1 LVFTL
6 LSCNRESDPSSQA
19 DFSVSEDAFSLTGE
33 GFSSEDEFALANDA
47 AIEAAFTL
55 DYRPQGGENGQ
66 EAETLSAGALAG
78 ASAGGEGDRDT
89 VIGGGL
95 RKLADYQTKYFDPAA
110 ERENIRV
117 IQAAQAAA
125 ARSSLP
131 ERAGEN
137 AGPLTVIDWGP
148 RGEFSASVQRPSV
161 YVIFSQPMIP
171 LASLGESG
179 DSPPVSIEPP
189 MRGKFRWYGTSF
201 LSFEGDEPCRSQEV
215 YTITVNSEAASIYGT
230 KISGETSFSFTTETL
245 SLREIIKGED
255 FVKRTGFRFSDRE
268 VPPDA
273 ARELTLVF
281 NYPVSAEDV
290 GQYLEISTAAGG
302 PKRFTLSQTGP
313 ERIRADIGDPVEF
326 ATIVRVTLKAGL
338 KSAGGRRG
346 TAEDQT
352 VSFNTPWV
360 FGVKE
365 YRRIPGYGKYRN
377 LVELEFSQRLNE
389 STLAPALSVE
399 PLEPEVFPGDFVL
412 GPGNIEI
419 WGSTVRIGNLPVTY
433 GDRYRITLSGD
444 LEDVYG
450 RKLGAPYSCEI
461 TLPEEPPPEGEVRF
475 LGWRHHMLE
484 AQFPPRF
491 LFEYRNIAP
500 DSWYLLAK
508 SKNPWADVPGDF
520 TRRALEPGTP
530 NNRYFEEMDLSPF
543 LDDRGKGFVQFRV
556 DINLLTSRKDRS
568 GAFVTDNRTNAMNLQ
583 VTDLGLTVRYGFNK
597 TVALVSSLATGEPV
611 EGATVKLLSPDLVKS
626 EDSLDIDGLV
636 DFGSAVTDKNGLAV
650 IGTPASRLRNN
661 TRTAYGFESPFVYAE
676 KDGDR
681 AVFSPSS
688 HNKWSFGINGQS
700 PQRAEEITGLTFMF
714 SDRGLY
720 KPGEKLT
727 FRGVDRG
734 KILGMYVVY
743 QGDYTVS
750 LEEDRADK
758 NDAPVRQLSGTVTES
773 GGFYG
778 SMDIPDDLNPGQYRL
793 VYRRDGMEEG
803 ASRSGGPDR
812 RILANIPVTV
822 AYFERLKFRASL
834 SRPDLALISG
844 EDITLNLQAAYLS
857 GGSLSGASWESAW
870 YREQTAFHPGTP
882 ETRNYVF
889 GPRRVGDGKRYIAGD
904 RGMLGGN
911 GTASLSQKTGEGGA
925 VSGAAYLY
933 QAEARVTDISNQMVT
948 AYRSVLVHPARF
960 SIGLYRKTGGFARS
974 GEELSVD
981 YITVDPSGEKTRGNA
996 LFLKNGEDAGILNAE
1011 LIREEWRRVQQ
1022 PGVNGYIY
1030 DQYLREQVSESSQKL
1045 EIRDK
1050 GTIRVKPSAAGFYT
1064 LRVSGQDRD
1073 GKIALTELSFYVTGS
1088 GSGYWNMNNTDE
1100 IRLTP
1105 DQEMYNPGDTA
1116 RILLQSNLPAG
1127 YYLITLEREGIF
1139 TEEVRRFTEP
1149 VSVIDVPVA
1158 RNYVPVVYVSVSSY
1172 SVRSGPPSHEYGG
1185 VDLDKPKGYYGAV
1198 KLLVNPHARSFSIK
1212 IESDKKIYRPGEEAT
1227 VTLSAEQDGK
1237 PLPGAELTL
1246 MAVDRGVL
1254 DLIDYHV
1261 QDPVGYFYDTGRFP
1275 LAVNGGD
1282 SRSMLLDPVT
1292 YSVKNLAGGD
1302 GEGESKLEER
1312 KDFNPTAVF
1321 EPMLRTGADGKVRHT
1336 FKLPDS
1342 LTTYRVTVFGVRG
1355 DIFALKESEIAA
1367 QNRINVREVLPRR
1380 LRERDTAELGVLITN
1395 LDTASH
1401 RLTVKLDIGEPDQ
1414 SGAEAGGRRKIPG
1427 AAFVDGP
1434 GEQQLTLRAGGNA
1447 VVYFDVAAVRE
1458 GTVSLRFTVNSDILN
1473 ERLTSELLIE
1483 HPYVRETVSLA
1494 GSVNDG
1500 SPANTE
1506 GVVIP
1511 SFADKGAGSF
1521 SVSLDATRLGLLK
1534 SAVQYL
1540 FHYPY
1545 GCLEQRS
1552 AAVMPLVVFGEY
1564 LESFDLHTEVSS
1576 PVKVVEEELKFWAKS
1591 QLPGGGFP
1599 YWPSGLEPNFYV
1611 SLRIAHIIALA
1622 GQKGIPLPDSLKP
1635 DLLASYLEW
1644 EDQET
1649 QKLKPAASSY
1659 YYQSYQQAYMLY
1671 VLALLGAPVDAS
1683 RLAEILLRDNVD
1695 PSVLAFAGMSYRL
1708 LGRDAEAAETAGKLR
1723 NLIRFT
1729 TRGADITDPLEK
1741 NRYSFY
1747 GGKAEQL
1754 ALTLQFFVEQFPGD
1768 QINGRLLHS
1777 LLENRRAGGGYWE
1790 NTAVTVRVLSAV
1802 DALIR
1807 AENLGALDLEA
1818 SVSLG
1823 GRGILEASF
1832 KGLGAKPLGG
1842 TFDLEEFP
1850 LAGLTRDSAQAL
1862 VINRGG
1868 KGNLY
1873 YTASLTYAIPSE
1885 LQSFRDE
1892 GVGVFLS
1899 IYDVDTGEETD
1910 GAALK
1915 SGKTYRARVRVSS
1928 SRDRTWLALR
1938 VPVPS
1943 GAEILDA
1950 AFVTTA
1956 SYGDKREDSSSG
1968 ASPLSYQTIMD
1979 NEIQYFWDQF
1989 DQGETSVSFLF
2000 RGVRRGIYP
2009 TPPVQAECMYEPEI
2023 FGRSSGLIYTIE

>member
-1 LVFTL
+1 VG
-6 LSCNRESDPSSQA
+6 
-19 DFSVSEDAFSLTGE
+19 EDAFSLIGAE
-33 GFSSEDEFALANDA
+33 FPSEDGLGLANDA

-55 DYRPQGGENGQ
+55 DYRPQTGESGQ
-66 EAETLSAGALAG
+66 EAETLSPGTLAG
-78 ASAGGEGDRDT
+78 ASPGGGRNT

-95 RKLADYQTKYFDPAA
+95 RKLAAYRTKYFDPVA
-110 ERENIRV
+110 EREKIRA
-117 IQAAQAAA
+117 IQAAQEAA

-131 ERAGEN
+131 EGAGEN
-137 AGPLTVIDWGP
+137 AGPLTLIDWGP

-161 YVIFSQPMIP
+161 YVIFSQPMVP

-179 DSPPVSIEPP
+179 DSSLLSIEPP
-189 MRGKFRWYGTSF
+189 IRGKFRWYGTSF
-201 LSFEGDEPCRSQEV
+201 LSFEGEEPCQSQQV
-215 YTITVNSEAASIYGT
+215 YTVTVNPEAASIYGT

-245 SLREIIKGED
+245 RLREVIKGED
-255 FVKRTGFRFSDRE
+255 FAKRSGFRFGDWD
-268 VPPDA
+268 VPPEA

-281 NYPVSAEDV
+281 NYPVSVEDI
-290 GQYLEISTAAGG
+290 GRYLQISTGAGG
-302 PKRFTLSQTGP
+302 SKRFTLSQTGP

-326 ATIVRVTLKAGL
+326 ATTVEVTLKAGL
-338 KSAGGRRG
+338 RSAGGSRG
-346 TAEDQT
+346 TARDQT
-352 VSFNTPWV
+352 VSFNTPGV
-360 FGVKE
+360 FRVE
-365 YRRIPGYGKYRN
+365 EHLRIPGYGKYRN
-377 LVELEFSQRLNE
+377 LVELEFSQPLHE

-399 PLEPEVFPGDFVL
+399 PLEPTVFPADFAL
-412 GPGNIEI
+412 GPENIEI

-433 GDRYRITLSGD
+433 GDRYRITVSPS
-444 LEDVYG
+444 LEDIYG
-450 RKLGAPYSCEI
+450 RKLEAPYTCVI
-461 TLPEEPPPEGEVRF
+461 TVPDEPPPEGEVRF
-475 LGWRHHMLE
+475 LGWRHNMLE

-500 DSWYLLAK
+500 DSWYFLAK
-508 SKNPWADVPGDF
+508 SGNPWADAPRDY
-520 TRRALEPGTP
+520 TRRTLEPGKP
-530 NNRYFEEMDLSPF
+530 NNRYFEEIDLSPF
-543 LDDRGKGFVQFRV
+543 LNAQGKGFVQFRAN
-556 DINLLTSRKDRS
+556 INLLTRERDRN
-568 GAFVTDNRTNAMNLQ
+568 GAFIAGSRTSTNDLNLQ

-597 TVALVSSLATGEPV
+597 TVVLVSSLATGAPV
-611 EGATVKLLSPDLVKS
+611 EGARVKLLSPSLVESKS
-626 EDSLDIDGLV
+626 SPDIEALE
-636 DFGSAVTDKNGLAV
+636 DFGSALTDKNGLAV
-650 IGTPASRLRNN
+650 IGTPASLLRNS

-688 HNKWSFGINGQS
+688 HDKWRFGINGQS

-734 KILGMYVVY
+734 RILGMYTVY
-743 QGDYTVS
+743 RGDYSVS
-750 LEEDRADK
+750 LEEDRADSA
-758 NDAPVRQLSGTVTES
+758 APVLRLAGTVTES

-778 SMDIPDDLNPGQYRL
+778 TMDIPDDLDPGRYRL
-793 VYRRDGMEEG
+793 VYRRGGGEEG
-803 ASRSGGPDR
+803 SR
-812 RILANIPVTV
+812 RILANVPVTV
-822 AYFERLKFRASL
+822 AYFERLKFQASI
-834 SRPDLALISG
+834 SRPGLDLISG
-844 EDITLNLQAAYLS
+844 EDISLNLQAGYLS

-882 ETRNYVF
+882 ETRGYVF
-889 GPRRVGDGKRYIAGD
+889 GPRRYGDGKRYIAGD
-904 RGMLGGN
+904 KGMLGGN
-911 GTASLSQKTGEGGA
+911 GTAVLSQKTGDAGA

-933 QAEARVTDISNQMVT
+933 QVEARVTDISNQMVT

-981 YITVDPSGEKTRGNA
+981 YITVDPSGEKTLGDA
-996 LFLKNGEDAGILNAE
+996 LFLKNGEDAGILNVE
-1011 LIREEWRRVQQ
+1011 LIREEWRRLQQ

-1030 DQYLREQVSESSQKL
+1030 DQYVREQVSESSRKL

-1050 GTIRVKPSAAGFYT
+1050 GSIRVKPSAAGFYT
-1064 LRVSGQDRD
+1064 LRVSGRDRD
-1073 GKIALTELSFYVTGS
+1073 GNTALTELSFYVTGS
-1088 GSGYWNMNNTDE
+1088 GSGYWNMNNSDE

-1116 RILLQSNLPAG
+1116 RILMQSNLPAG

-1139 TEEVRRFTEP
+1139 TEEVRHFTEP
-1149 VSVIDVPVA
+1149 VSVIEVPVA

-1172 SVRSGPPSHEYGG
+1172 SVRSGPPSHEYDG
-1185 VDLDKPKGYYGAV
+1185 VDLDKPKAYYGAV
-1198 KLLVNPHARSFSIK
+1198 KLPVNPRVRSFSIK
-1212 IESDKKIYRPGEEAT
+1212 IESDKEVYRPGEEAT
-1227 VTLSAEQDGK
+1227 LTLSAEQGGK

-1261 QDPVGYFYDTGRFP
+1261 QDPVGYFYDAGRFP

-1282 SRSMLLDPVT
+1282 SRVMLMDPVT

-1336 FKLPDS
+1336 FRLPDN
-1342 LTTYRVTVFGVRG
+1342 LTTYRITVFGVRG

-1380 LRERDTAELGVLITN
+1380 LRERDTAELGVLISN

-1401 RLTVKLDIGEPDQ
+1401 RLTVRLDIGEP
-1414 SGAEAGGRRKIPG
+1414 GEEGAGGRRKIPG

-1434 GEQQLTLRAGGNA
+1434 AEQRLSLGGGENA

-1458 GTVSLRFTVNSDILN
+1458 GTVSLHFTVNSDILN
-1473 ERLTSELLIE
+1473 ERLSSELVIE
-1483 HPYVRETVSLA
+1483 HPYVRETVSLS

-1506 GVVIP
+1506 GLVIP
-1511 SFADKGAGSF
+1511 SFADNGAGSL
-1521 SVSLDATRLGLLK
+1521 SVTLDATRLGLLK

-1540 FHYPY
+1540 FRYPY

-1552 AAVMPLVVFGEY
+1552 AALMPLVAFGEY
-1564 LESFDLHTEVSS
+1564 LESFDLHTEVAD
-1576 PVKVVEEELKFWAKS
+1576 PVKVVEEELKSWAKS

-1611 SLRIAHIIALA
+1611 SLRIAHIIAMA
-1622 GQKGIPLPDSLKP
+1622 GQKGIPLPDSLKT
-1635 DLLASYLEW
+1635 DLLGSYLER
-1644 EDQET
+1644 EYQET
-1649 QKLKPAASSY
+1649 QKLKPPAPAYFS
-1659 YYQSYQQAYMLY
+1659 QSYQQAYMLY
-1671 VLALLGAPVDAS
+1671 VLALLGSPVDAS
-1683 RLAEILLRDNVD
+1683 RLAEILSRDNVD

-1708 LGRDAEAAETAGKLR
+1708 LGRHTEAAETAGKLR
-1723 NLIRFT
+1723 NLVRST

-1777 LLENRRAGGGYWE
+1777 LLENRRAAGGYWE

-1807 AENLGALDLEA
+1807 AENLIALDLEA
-1818 SVSLG
+1818 SVNLG

-1832 KGLGAKPLGG
+1832 RGLGAKPRGG
-1842 TFDLEEFP
+1842 TFDFGDFP
-1850 LAGLTRDSAQAL
+1850 LAGLARDSTQPL
-1862 VINRGG
+1862 VIERSG

-1892 GVGVFLS
+1892 GIGVFLS
-1899 IYDVDTGEETD
+1899 IYDVDTGEETE
-1910 GAALK
+1910 GTALK
-1915 SGKTYRARVRVSS
+1915 SGRTYRARVRVSS

-1938 VPVPS
+1938 LPVPS

-1956 SYGDKREDSSSG
+1956 SYGDREEEAAGPS
-1968 ASPLSYQTIMD
+1968 ASPLSHQTIMD
-1979 NEIQYFWDQF
+1979 NEVQYFWDRF
-1989 DQGETSVSFLF
+1989 DKGETTVSFLF

-2009 TPPVQAECMYEPEI
+2009 TPPAQAECMYEAEI
-2023 FGRSSGLIYTIE
+2023 FGRSAGLIYTVE